1 MTSIEDDIVSLF
13 AMVFMVLI
21 VVGIV
26 AAEGIFRIYQL
37 SIAFLFALI
46 IFYITRRT
54 VYIEIKKEE
63 ESKH

>member
-1 MTSIEDDIVSLF
+1 MSRIEDDLVSVVALLL
-13 AMVFMVLI
+13 MVLS

-26 AAEGIFRIYQL
+26 AATNIFRIHQL
-37 SIAFLFALI
+37 SIAFSFSLI

-63 ESKH
+63 K